1 MKNNHAD
8 LEVLTDNEVTTKN
21 IQYGLGTIKRTEADF
36 HEQEKSKKLKFSLT
50 NQPTILLSIRDIF

>member
-1 MKNNHAD
+1 M
-8 LEVLTDNEVTTKN
+8 LTDNEVTTKN